1 MAHINVTGEVD
12 YMHNW
17 KDVAND
23 DVLVSVAYLHRPN
36 HCFLRK
42 TQCRLGD
49 AVLADLLSLS
59 ICKRSSRFR
68 RERVLQTRDQS
79 LVKGPACLGLLSDF

>member
-1 MAHINVTGEVD
+1 MAYINVTGEVD

-36 HCFLRK
+36 HC
-42 TQCRLGD
+42 
-49 AVLADLLSLS
+49 LSYERRNAGSEMLFWR
-59 ICKRSSRFR
+59 IYSR
-68 RERVLQTRDQS
+68 
-79 LVKGPACLGLLSDF
+79 

>member
-23 DVLVSVAYLHRPN
+23 DVLVSVAYLHRPKPLLLTKGAMQARR
-36 HCFLRK
+36 CCSGGFTLAEYLQALVSLPPRE
-42 TQCRLGD
+42 D
-49 AVLADLLSLS
+49 LADPRP
-59 ICKRSSRFR
+59 K
-68 RERVLQTRDQS
+68 
-79 LVKGPACLGLLSDF
+79 LG